1 MFVNATYVF
10 SFLLSFGLS
19 NQIDSFGDYLSV
31 SEMEEEY
38 HYLFAVLDD
47 IAPKVKTDN
56 PEWTEALKSNSFKYY
71 TSQLLYY
78 ILIFFIRCPLPVPM
92 E

>member
-1 MFVNATYVF
+1 
-10 SFLLSFGLS
+10 
-19 NQIDSFGDYLSV
+19 
-31 SEMEEEY
+31 MEEEY

-78 ILIFFIRCPLPVPM
+78 ILMDYDIPIRVAIESKGRGIEEALAEAKACAL
-92 E
+92 ESAANNHGANQ